1 MRRPRSKRMG
11 VERGQGQYKRPEPVR
26 TPPLL
31 AITGGVIEEGMYN
44 SQTAVVL
51 TLLHVPGVPP
61 FVHTNSLAA
70 ESM

>member
-1 MRRPRSKRMG
+1 MG
-11 VERGQGQYKRPEPVR
+11 VERGQAQYKGPEPVR
-26 TPPLL
+26 TTSLL
-31 AITGGVIEEGMYN
+31 ATRGGVVEVGMYS